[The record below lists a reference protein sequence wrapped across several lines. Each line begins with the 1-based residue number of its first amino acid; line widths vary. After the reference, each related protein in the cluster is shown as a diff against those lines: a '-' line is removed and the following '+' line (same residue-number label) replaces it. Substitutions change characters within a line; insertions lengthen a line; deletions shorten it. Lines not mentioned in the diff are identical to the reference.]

1 MTIEP
6 ATLTITGMIATVL
19 SLVFAFAAHATTKKR
34 HRERAHLEAMLK
46 AQREETSGVVAPTA
60 ARPSQPAYE
69 SPATRT
75 PPVVTIPAE
84 RFQAPAAQYVPSAP
98 PDHPAPQARPSP
110 AGPPIFKQ
118 YVTRPGTKA
127 TTPIVEA
134 PPTDKD
140 YVWE

>member
-46 AQREETSGVVAPTA
+46 AQREETSGFVATPA
-60 ARPSQPAYE
+60 AHPSQPAYE
-69 SPATRT
+69 APAART
-75 PPVVTIPAE
+75 PPTITIPAE
-84 RFQAPAAQYVPSAP
+84 RPQAPAAQYVPSAP
-98 PDHPAPQARPSP
+98 PAHAAPPPRPALA
-110 AGPPIFKQ
+110 APPIFKQ